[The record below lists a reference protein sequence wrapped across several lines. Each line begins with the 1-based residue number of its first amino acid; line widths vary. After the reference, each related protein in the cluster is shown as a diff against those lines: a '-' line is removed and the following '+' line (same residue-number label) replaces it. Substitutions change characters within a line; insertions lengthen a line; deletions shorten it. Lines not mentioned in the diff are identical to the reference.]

1 MQKIRWFGEIC
12 TFQKLGLQ
20 QVNYTENHNQMQGTG
35 RSFAL
40 QVYYQIPGGNYSFH
54 STLSISAHALAA
66 SRGVF
71 IDSSSR
77 PVGWVPPLPA
87 VLTRD
92 TDTPNVIDNSS
103 TMATQ
108 SHLMNSPASSLTG
121 EPVEPQPHHRTPSFS
136 PELATRCDKPQ
147 RTEMG
152 HPSSSHKK
160 GKVIGRNREKRQLD
174 KARPAA
180 VGTHD
185 PKWELNGTKKCL
197 LTALYIR
204 LNGIYALSPA

>member
-1 MQKIRWFGEIC
+1 MVWRNLHISETGSPASELYKEPQSNARNRLIIC
-12 TFQKLGLQ
+12 TSGLLP
-20 QVNYTENHNQMQGTG
+20 N
-35 RSFAL
+35 
-40 QVYYQIPGGNYSFH
+40 
-54 STLSISAHALAA
+54 
-66 SRGVF
+66 SRGKLLF
-71 IDSSSR
+71 SFNTKHPCSCFSCLTRSLHRFSSR
-77 PVGWVPPLPA
+77 PVSWVSPFPA

-108 SHLMNSPASSLTG
+108 SHLTNSPASSVTG
-121 EPVEPQPHHRTPSFS
+121 EPVEPQPHHKTPSFS
-136 PELATRCDKPQ
+136 PGLAMRCDNPQ

-185 PKWELNGTKKCL
+185 PKWELNSTKKRL
-197 LTALYIR
+197 LTALYVQ